1 VTNAPKPPL
10 VTPYVE
16 AAFAVARSKFSAQ
29 HAAWIDLSARLAG
42 RIAVA
47 PLLVNIQRTGDL
59 DLLLRAMEDEA
70 SASSAPQRLSMA
82 FHYQV
87 MLSETWVANSYEALR
102 VVRQREADAANPSND
117 KVSDLQIFKDL
128 FKDLELLRMPIAK
141 YELAKDTKMKA
152 PLPMQAFP
160 PNGDETDIKV
170 YDKDDPAR
178 THIMPTGLS
187 PRKSVAWHV
196 FDHSATDGYW
206 VERRDLADR
215 FLSLAGAIE
224 PAGLREARLAAEKL
238 TKADSP

>member
-1 VTNAPKPPL
+1 MQNTSYSPTVTDAPKPPL

-16 AAFAVARSKFSAQ
+16 AAFAVARSKFPAQ
-29 HAAWIDLSARLAG
+29 NAAWVDLSARLTG
-42 RIAVA
+42 RVAVA
-47 PLLVNIQRTGDL
+47 PLLVNIQRIGDL

-70 SASSAPQRLSMA
+70 GSSTPQGLSMA

-102 VVRQREADAANPSND
+102 VVRQREAEAANLSND
-117 KVSDLQIFKDL
+117 NVSDLQIFKDL
-128 FKDLELLRMPIAK
+128 FRDLGLLRMPIAK

-152 PLPMQAFP
+152 PLPMQAYP
-160 PNGDETDIKV
+160 PNGDATDIKV

-196 FDHSATDGYW
+196 FDHTATDAYW
-206 VERRDLADR
+206 VERVR
-215 FLSLAGAIE
+215 
-224 PAGLREARLAAEKL
+224 AGLANLNSTLSGVSA
-238 TKADSP
+238 